1 MLALIDKPTWYTS
14 FDIIRK
20 LKRIYPDMKIWHSWT
35 LDPMATWLLVIWIW
49 KDTKKLCEI
58 QQYDKEYV
66 AHIDFSYSTDT
77 WDMDFFEVIKNY
89 ELKTNNWVNDGIIID
104 WNIIKAPS
112 LEQIKEKLDS
122 IIPSYEMPLPS
133 FSAKKVNW
141 KKLYDLAR
149 EWVDLNLS
157 RVMKI
162 YSYEIL
168 DYSFPVLKIKINVW
182 SWTYIRSI
190 AYWLGKEFWIWWVL
204 SYLRRTRI
212 WEFDLDI

>member
-14 FDIIRK
+14 FDVIRK
-20 LKRIYPDMKIWHSWT
+20 LKKLFPDMKVWHSWT

-49 KDTKKLCEI
+49 KDTKRLCEI
-58 QQYDKEYV
+58 QQYDKEYI
-66 AHIDFSYSTDT
+66 AHIDFSYMTDT
-77 WDMDFFEVIKNY
+77 WDMDYREEIINFECLMFND
-89 ELKTNNWVNDGIIID
+89 ELWLNKDWVF
-104 WNIIKAPS
+104 IKAPN
-112 LEQIKEKLDS
+112 LDQIKQKLDS

-149 EWVDLNLS
+149 DWVDLNLS

-162 YSYEIL
+162 YNYEIL
-168 DYSFPVLKIKINVW
+168 EYNFPVLKVKINVW

-190 AYWLGKEFWIWWVL
+190 AYWLWQEFWIWWVL

-212 WEFDLDI
+212 WDFKLDI